1 MSRYHHGSSATI
13 RDDESSAIR
22 FVAGSSERGWGISC
36 SLTFTSSSRGVG
48 VSSIC
53 VWFLFLRRKRNIAIA
68 NTANTAAT
76 TPTTIPA
83 IAPLLSPEED
93 DCKPSPVAVDACP
106 GVLALVAPGVANV
119 VAVAASVDVIN
130 EVVTVDVDSVDV
142 DSVDVDS
149 VDVDSVDVDSVD
161 VDSVDVAVEEVDVVV
176 ALEVTLEVDPQMT
189 GSLSL
194 S

>member
-1 MSRYHHGSSATI
+1 MSRYHDGSSATI
-13 RDDESSAIR
+13 RDDESSAVR
-22 FVAGSSERGWGISC
+22 FVAGSSETGWSISC
-36 SLTFTSSSRGVG
+36 SLTFSSSSRGV
-48 VSSIC
+48 VSRIC
-53 VWFLFLRRKRNIAIA
+53 VWLLFLRRKRNIAIA

-93 DCKPSPVAVDACP
+93 DCEPSPVAVDACP
-106 GVLALVAPGVANV
+106 GVLALAAPGVANV

-130 EVVTVDVDSVDV
+130 EVVTVDVGCVDVVSVDV

-149 VDVDSVDVDSVD
+149 MDVDSVD

-176 ALEVTLEVDPQMT
+176 ALEVALEVDPQMT